1 MRLLSW
7 PGSSNRFPAPGA
19 DRAPKAMGK
28 EVPRV
33 VREYELMYVVRPD
46 LDEDGLRGAV
56 ESVQGLVE
64 GQGGEVITTT
74 PWGKRRLAYEIGGLR
89 DGHYVIVEFRGDGAR
104 LRDLERALRINDHV
118 IRHMITVAVPKPAE
132 GEGKERGRGE
142 AAAADQDGTAPV
154 AESGEIDAEE
164 AEIEDL
170 ELGDATPEEEV

>member
-1 MRLLSW
+1 ML
-7 PGSSNRFPAPGA
+7 
-19 DRAPKAMGK
+19 
-28 EVPRV
+28 
-33 VREYELMYVVRPD
+33 REYELMYVLRPD
-46 LDEDGLRGAV
+46 LDEDGLRAAV

-74 PWGKRRLAYEIGGLR
+74 PWGKRRLAYEIAGLR

-104 LRDLERALRINDHV
+104 VRDLERALRISDHV

-132 GEGKERGRGE
+132 GEGKERGRDE
-142 AAAADQDGTAPV
+142 PAAGQDGTAPV

-170 ELGDATPEEEV
+170 ELDDVTAEEEI

>member
-1 MRLLSW
+1 ML
-7 PGSSNRFPAPGA
+7 
-19 DRAPKAMGK
+19 
-28 EVPRV
+28 
-33 VREYELMYVVRPD
+33 REYELMYVVRPD

-74 PWGKRRLAYEIGGLR
+74 PWGKRRLAYEIAGLR

-118 IRHMITVAVPKPAE
+118 IRHMITVAVPKPVEGE

-142 AAAADQDGTAPV
+142 PAAAQDGTAPV
-154 AESGEIDAEE
+154 AESGEINAEE
-164 AEIEDL
+164 VEIEEL
-170 ELGDATPEEEV
+170 ELGDVTAEEDI

>member
-1 MRLLSW
+1 
-7 PGSSNRFPAPGA
+7 
-19 DRAPKAMGK
+19 MGK

-74 PWGKRRLAYEIGGLR
+74 PWGKRRLAYEIAGLR

-104 LRDLERALRINDHV
+104 IRDLERALRISDHV

-132 GEGKERGRGE
+132 AEDTERGRGE
-142 AAAADQDGTAPV
+142 ATAAQDGTAPV

-164 AEIEDL
+164 VEIESL
-170 ELGDATPEEEV
+170 ELGDATAEEEA